1 MGRADLLSR
10 KKSNFP
16 PISHMQRSYSEGKSM
31 RHGEGSRCCQVR
43 IFCRVSRG
51 RKRKRSL
58 DQIGRSDRF
67 LWEWLPPV
75 AHPKGMAQIFRPR
88 PPCDAITQTPFEQL
102 SAIKKWNAGRVTR
115 GRKGQSCKKIFL
127 PVQFASFIHFLELRA
142 LHI

>member
-1 MGRADLLSR
+1 
-10 KKSNFP
+10 
-16 PISHMQRSYSEGKSM
+16 MQRRSYSEGKSM

-75 AHPKGMAQIFRPR
+75 AHPKGMAQIFRPQ

-115 GRKGQSCKKIFL
+115 GRKGQSCKKYFFL
-127 PVQFASFIHFLELRA
+127 SVQFASFIHFFRA
-142 LHI
+142 ACLTYIMDRFLQPLTCTCA